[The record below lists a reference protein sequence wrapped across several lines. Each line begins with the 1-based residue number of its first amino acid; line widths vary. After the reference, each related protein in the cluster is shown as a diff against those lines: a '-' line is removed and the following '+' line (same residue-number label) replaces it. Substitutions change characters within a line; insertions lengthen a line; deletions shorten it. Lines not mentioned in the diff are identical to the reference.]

1 MLDDNNLRMKK
12 IFFSACLL
20 SLFMAHAHAQ
30 ETYENTKLIDNDLN
44 GTARYVGMGGAMEAL
59 GADISVINSNPAGI
73 GLFRRSSG
81 SVSFGLVSQDGASSF
96 KYGNKT
102 NASFDQAGFVYS
114 LRDGRRTFINFGFN
128 YHKSKNF
135 DYILNAASGLNG
147 ASQHKLSYMKA
158 LANENNLDKTSSGWR
173 GKFAYTSQLDNLYYN
188 TLMMT
193 SSDGFFYNDA
203 SRYEFGRAETGYIG
217 EYNFNS
223 SANVNDR
230 VYLGITIGIHDV
242 HYTGH
247 SLYSEAL
254 VNLNNQTAGDITV
267 NDERRITGTGYNASF
282 GIIFR
287 PVDASPFRIG
297 LSVTTPTWYDLKTS
311 NYTYL
316 INNTKADGGGKLQ
329 GDYPNYTTGESYEF
343 KLFTPWKFGVSLGHT
358 VGNYLA
364 LGASYEY
371 ADYSR
376 LDTRVNDGYDV
387 DYWGDVYE
395 HSSSD
400 EPMNRHTRE
409 TLKAVSTLK
418 IGAEAKVMPNLAV
431 RAGYNYVSPMFKKEG
446 YKDGNIDSYGSN
458 YSSATDYTN
467 WETTNR
473 YTVGVGYTLGKM
485 SFDLAYQYAQ
495 TNGKFHPFADSYL
508 DYTYPGQ
515 DSNGNDVTMTESLD
529 NYANAVKVSNKR
541 NQLLLTLTYRF

>member
-1 MLDDNNLRMKK
+1 MKK
-12 IFFSACLL
+12 IFLSACLL

-203 SRYEFGRAETGYIG
+203 SGYEFGRAETGYIG
-217 EYNFNS
+217 EYDFNTS
-223 SANVNDR
+223 VNVNDR

-247 SLYSEAL
+247 SLYNEAL

-267 NDERRITGTGYNASF
+267 NDERRITGTGYNASL
-282 GIIFR
+282 GIILR

-297 LSVTTPTWYDLKTS
+297 LSVSTPTWYDLKTS

-467 WETTNR
+467 WEATNR

>member
-1 MLDDNNLRMKK
+1 MKK
-12 IFFSACLL
+12 IFLSACLL

-203 SRYEFGRAETGYIG
+203 SGYEFGRAETGYIG
-217 EYNFNS
+217 EYDFNTS
-223 SANVNDR
+223 VNVNDR

-247 SLYSEAL
+247 SLYNEAL

-282 GIIFR
+282 GIILR

-297 LSVTTPTWYDLKTS
+297 LSVSTPTWYDLKTS

-316 INNTKADGGGKLQ
+316 INNTRADGGGKLQ

-467 WETTNR
+467 WEATNR

>member
-1 MLDDNNLRMKK
+1 MKK

-81 SVSFGLVSQDGASSF
+81 SLSFGLVSQDGASSF

-114 LRDGRRTFINFGFN
+114 MRDGRRTFINFGFN

-217 EYNFNS
+217 EYDFNTS
-223 SANVNDR
+223 VNVNDR

-467 WETTNR
+467 WEATNR

>member
-1 MLDDNNLRMKK
+1 MKK

-20 SLFMAHAHAQ
+20 SLFMVHAHAQ

-114 LRDGRRTFINFGFN
+114 MRDGRRTFINFGFN

-247 SLYSEAL
+247 SLYNEAL
-254 VNLNNQTAGDITV
+254 VNLNNQTVGDITV

-467 WETTNR
+467 WEATNR

>member
-1 MLDDNNLRMKK
+1 MKK
-12 IFFSACLL
+12 IFLSACLL

-114 LRDGRRTFINFGFN
+114 MRDGRRTFINFGFN

-203 SRYEFGRAETGYIG
+203 SRYAFGRAETGYIG
-217 EYNFNS
+217 EYDFNS
-223 SANVNDR
+223 SVNVNDR
-230 VYLGITIGIHDV
+230 VYLGVTVGIHDV

-247 SLYSEAL
+247 SLYNEAL

-409 TLKAVSTLK
+409 TLKAVSTFK

-467 WETTNR
+467 WEATNR

-485 SFDLAYQYAQ
+485 SFDLAYLYAQ

>member
-1 MLDDNNLRMKK
+1 MKK

-173 GKFAYTSQLDNLYYN
+173 GKFSYTSQLDNLYYN

-217 EYNFNS
+217 EYDFNTS
-223 SANVNDR
+223 VNVNDR

-247 SLYSEAL
+247 SLYNEAL
-254 VNLNNQTAGDITV
+254 VNLNNQTVGDITV

-446 YKDGNIDSYGSN
+446 FKDGNIDSYGSN

-467 WETTNR
+467 WEATNR

>member
-1 MLDDNNLRMKK
+1 MKK
-12 IFFSACLL
+12 IFLSACLL

-114 LRDGRRTFINFGFN
+114 LRDGRRTFIYFGFN

-203 SRYEFGRAETGYIG
+203 SGYEFGRAETGYIG
-217 EYNFNS
+217 EYDFNTS
-223 SANVNDR
+223 VNVNDR

-247 SLYSEAL
+247 SLYNEAL

-297 LSVTTPTWYDLKTS
+297 LSVSTPTWYDLKTS

-467 WETTNR
+467 WEATNR
-473 YTVGVGYTLGKM
+473 YTVGIGYTLGKM

>member
-1 MLDDNNLRMKK
+1 MKK

-173 GKFAYTSQLDNLYYN
+173 GKFSYTSQLDNLYYS

-217 EYNFNS
+217 EYDFNTS
-223 SANVNDR
+223 VNVNDR

-467 WETTNR
+467 WEATNR
-473 YTVGVGYTLGKM
+473 YTVGVGYALGKM

>member
-1 MLDDNNLRMKK
+1 MKK

-217 EYNFNS
+217 EYDFNT

-247 SLYSEAL
+247 SLYNEAL

-467 WETTNR
+467 WEATNR

>member
-1 MLDDNNLRMKK
+1 MKK

-81 SVSFGLVSQDGASSF
+81 SVSFGLVSQGGASSF

-217 EYNFNS
+217 EYDFNTS
-223 SANVNDR
+223 VNVNDR

-467 WETTNR
+467 WEATNR

>member
-1 MLDDNNLRMKK
+1 MKK

-20 SLFMAHAHAQ
+20 SLFMANAHAQ

-217 EYNFNS
+217 EYDFNTS
-223 SANVNDR
+223 VNVNDR

-247 SLYSEAL
+247 SLYNEAL
-254 VNLNNQTAGDITV
+254 VNLNNQTVGDITV

-467 WETTNR
+467 WEATNR

>member
-1 MLDDNNLRMKK
+1 MKK

-217 EYNFNS
+217 EYDFNTS
-223 SANVNDR
+223 VNVNDR

-247 SLYSEAL
+247 SLYNEAL
-254 VNLNNQTAGDITV
+254 VNLNNQTVGDITV

-418 IGAEAKVMPNLAV
+418 IGAEAKVMPNLVV

-467 WETTNR
+467 WEATNR

>member
-1 MLDDNNLRMKK
+1 MKK
-12 IFFSACLL
+12 IFLSACLL

-203 SRYEFGRAETGYIG
+203 SGCEFGRAETGYIG
-217 EYNFNS
+217 EYDFNTS
-223 SANVNDR
+223 VNVNDR

-247 SLYSEAL
+247 SLYNEAL

-282 GIIFR
+282 GIILR

-297 LSVTTPTWYDLKTS
+297 LSVSTPTWYDLKTS

-467 WETTNR
+467 WEATNR

>member
-1 MLDDNNLRMKK
+1 MKK

-114 LRDGRRTFINFGFN
+114 MRDGRRTFINFGFN

-217 EYNFNS
+217 EYNFNT

-230 VYLGITIGIHDV
+230 VYLGVTIGIHDV

-247 SLYSEAL
+247 SLYNEAL

-297 LSVTTPTWYDLKTS
+297 LSVTTPTLYDLKTS

-467 WETTNR
+467 WEATNR

>member
-1 MLDDNNLRMKK
+1 MKK
-12 IFFSACLL
+12 IFLSACLL

-114 LRDGRRTFINFGFN
+114 MRDGRRTFINFGFN

-217 EYNFNS
+217 EYDFNTS
-223 SANVNDR
+223 VNVNDR

-247 SLYSEAL
+247 SLYNEAL
-254 VNLNNQTAGDITV
+254 VNLNNQTVGDITV

-467 WETTNR
+467 WEATNR

>member
-1 MLDDNNLRMKK
+1 MKK

-114 LRDGRRTFINFGFN
+114 MRDGRRTFINFGFN

-217 EYNFNS
+217 EYDFNTS
-223 SANVNDR
+223 VNVNDR

-247 SLYSEAL
+247 SLYNEAL
-254 VNLNNQTAGDITV
+254 VNLNNQTVGDITV

-343 KLFTPWKFGVSLGHT
+343 KLFTPWKFGVSLGYT

-409 TLKAVSTLK
+409 TLKAVSTFK

-467 WETTNR
+467 WEATNR

>member
-1 MLDDNNLRMKK
+1 MKK

-114 LRDGRRTFINFGFN
+114 MRDGRRTFINFGFN

-217 EYNFNS
+217 EYDFNTS
-223 SANVNDR
+223 VNVNDR

-247 SLYSEAL
+247 SLYNEAL
-254 VNLNNQTAGDITV
+254 VNLNNQTVGDITV

-329 GDYPNYTTGESYEF
+329 GDYPNYTTDESYEF

-467 WETTNR
+467 WEATNR

>member
-1 MLDDNNLRMKK
+1 MKK

-173 GKFAYTSQLDNLYYN
+173 GKFSYTSQLDNLYYN

-217 EYNFNS
+217 EYDFNTS
-223 SANVNDR
+223 VNVNDR

-247 SLYSEAL
+247 SLYNEAL
-254 VNLNNQTAGDITV
+254 VNLNNQTVGDITV

-387 DYWGDVYE
+387 DYWGDVYD

-467 WETTNR
+467 WEATNR

>member
-1 MLDDNNLRMKK
+1 MKK

-114 LRDGRRTFINFGFN
+114 LRDGRRTFIIFGFN

-173 GKFAYTSQLDNLYYN
+173 GKFSYTSQLDNLYYN

-316 INNTKADGGGKLQ
+316 INNTKAEGGGKLQ

-467 WETTNR
+467 WEATNR

>member
-1 MLDDNNLRMKK
+1 MKK
-12 IFFSACLL
+12 VFFSACLL
-20 SLFMAHAHAQ
+20 SLFMVYAHAQ

-114 LRDGRRTFINFGFN
+114 MRDGRRTFINFGFN

-173 GKFAYTSQLDNLYYN
+173 GKFSYTSQLDNLYYN

-217 EYNFNS
+217 EYDFNTS
-223 SANVNDR
+223 VNVNDR

-467 WETTNR
+467 WEATNR
-473 YTVGVGYTLGKM
+473 YTVGVGYALGKM

>member
-1 MLDDNNLRMKK
+1 MKK

-114 LRDGRRTFINFGFN
+114 MRDGRRTFINFGFN

-217 EYNFNS
+217 EYNFNT

-316 INNTKADGGGKLQ
+316 INNTKADGGGKIQ

-409 TLKAVSTLK
+409 TLKAVSTFK

-467 WETTNR
+467 WEATNR

>member
-1 MLDDNNLRMKK
+1 MKK
-12 IFFSACLL
+12 IFLSACLL

-203 SRYEFGRAETGYIG
+203 SGYEFGRAETGYIG
-217 EYNFNS
+217 EYDFNTS
-223 SANVNDR
+223 VNVNDR

-247 SLYSEAL
+247 SLYNEAL

-282 GIIFR
+282 GIILR

-297 LSVTTPTWYDLKTS
+297 LSVSTPTWYDLKTS

-473 YTVGVGYTLGKM
+473 YTVGIGYTLGKM

>member
-1 MLDDNNLRMKK
+1 MKK

-114 LRDGRRTFINFGFN
+114 MRDGRRTFINFGFN

-173 GKFAYTSQLDNLYYN
+173 GKFSYTSQLDNLYYN

-193 SSDGFFYNDA
+193 LSDGFFYNDA

-217 EYNFNS
+217 EYDFNTS
-223 SANVNDR
+223 VNVNDR

-467 WETTNR
+467 WEATNR

>member
-1 MLDDNNLRMKK
+1 MKK
-12 IFFSACLL
+12 IFLSACLL

-59 GADISVINSNPAGI
+59 GADMSVINSNPAGI

-203 SRYEFGRAETGYIG
+203 SGYEFGRAETGYIG
-217 EYNFNS
+217 EYDFNTS
-223 SANVNDR
+223 VNVNDR

-247 SLYSEAL
+247 SLYNEAL

-282 GIIFR
+282 GIILR

-297 LSVTTPTWYDLKTS
+297 LSVSTPTWYDLKTS

-371 ADYSR
+371 ADFSR

-467 WETTNR
+467 WEATNR
-473 YTVGVGYTLGKM
+473 YTVGIGYTLGKM

-508 DYTYPGQ
+508 DYTYPGK

>member
-1 MLDDNNLRMKK
+1 MKK
-12 IFFSACLL
+12 IFLSACLL

-203 SRYEFGRAETGYIG
+203 SGYEFGRAETGYIG
-217 EYNFNS
+217 EYDFNTS
-223 SANVNDR
+223 VNVNDR

-247 SLYSEAL
+247 SLYNEAL

-282 GIIFR
+282 GIILR

-297 LSVTTPTWYDLKTS
+297 LSVSTPTWYDLKTS

-418 IGAEAKVMPNLAV
+418 IGAEAKVMTNLAV

-467 WETTNR
+467 WEATNR
-473 YTVGVGYTLGKM
+473 YTVGIGYTLGKM

>member
-1 MLDDNNLRMKK
+1 MKK

-96 KYGNKT
+96 KYGNKI

-173 GKFAYTSQLDNLYYN
+173 GKFSYTSQLDNLYYN

-217 EYNFNS
+217 EYDFNTS
-223 SANVNDR
+223 VNVNDR

-247 SLYSEAL
+247 SLYNEAL

-418 IGAEAKVMPNLAV
+418 IGAEAKMMPNLAV

-467 WETTNR
+467 WEATNR

>member
-1 MLDDNNLRMKK
+1 MKK
-12 IFFSACLL
+12 IFLSACLL

-81 SVSFGLVSQDGASSF
+81 SVSFGLVSQYGASSF

-135 DYILNAASGLNG
+135 DYILNAASALNG

-203 SRYEFGRAETGYIG
+203 SGYEFGRAETGYIG
-217 EYNFNS
+217 EYDFNTS
-223 SANVNDR
+223 VNVNDR

-247 SLYSEAL
+247 SLYNEAL

-282 GIIFR
+282 GIILR

-297 LSVTTPTWYDLKTS
+297 LSVSTPTWYDLKTS

-467 WETTNR
+467 WEATNR

>member
-1 MLDDNNLRMKK
+1 MKK

-114 LRDGRRTFINFGFN
+114 MRDGRRTFINFGFN

-173 GKFAYTSQLDNLYYN
+173 GKFSYTSQLDNLYYN

-217 EYNFNS
+217 EYDFS
-223 SANVNDR
+223 TSANVNDR

-247 SLYSEAL
+247 SLYNEAL
-254 VNLNNQTAGDITV
+254 VNLNNQTVGDITV

-297 LSVTTPTWYDLKTS
+297 LSVTTPTLYDLKTS

-467 WETTNR
+467 WEDTNR

>member
-1 MLDDNNLRMKK
+1 MKK
-12 IFFSACLL
+12 IFLSACLL

-173 GKFAYTSQLDNLYYN
+173 GKFSYTSQLDNLYYN

-217 EYNFNS
+217 EYDFNTS
-223 SANVNDR
+223 VNVNDR

-247 SLYSEAL
+247 SLYNEAL
-254 VNLNNQTAGDITV
+254 VNLNNQTVGDITV

-467 WETTNR
+467 WEATNR

>member
-1 MLDDNNLRMKK
+1 MKK

-20 SLFMAHAHAQ
+20 SLFMVHAHAQ

-114 LRDGRRTFINFGFN
+114 MRDGRRTFINFGFN

-173 GKFAYTSQLDNLYYN
+173 GKFSYTSQLDNLYYN

-217 EYNFNS
+217 EYDFNTS
-223 SANVNDR
+223 VNVNDR

-247 SLYSEAL
+247 SLYNEAL
-254 VNLNNQTAGDITV
+254 VNLNNQTVGDITV
-267 NDERRITGTGYNASF
+267 NDERRITGTGYNVSF

-467 WETTNR
+467 WEATNR

-515 DSNGNDVTMTESLD
+515 DSNGNDVTMTENLD

>member
-1 MLDDNNLRMKK
+1 MKK

-114 LRDGRRTFINFGFN
+114 MRDGRRTFINFGFN

-217 EYNFNS
+217 EYNFNT

-230 VYLGITIGIHDV
+230 VYLGVTIGIHDV

-247 SLYSEAL
+247 SLYNEAL

-297 LSVTTPTWYDLKTS
+297 LSVTTPTLYDLKTS

-529 NYANAVKVSNKR
+529 NYANAVNVSNKR

>member
-1 MLDDNNLRMKK
+1 MKK

-20 SLFMAHAHAQ
+20 SLFMVYAHAQ

-114 LRDGRRTFINFGFN
+114 MRDGRRTFINFGFN

-217 EYNFNS
+217 EYDFNTS
-223 SANVNDR
+223 VNVNDR

-247 SLYSEAL
+247 SLYNEAL
-254 VNLNNQTAGDITV
+254 VNLNNQTVGDITV

-418 IGAEAKVMPNLAV
+418 IGAEAKMMPNLAV

-467 WETTNR
+467 WEATNR

-508 DYTYPGQ
+508 DYTYPEQ

>member
-1 MLDDNNLRMKK
+1 MKK

-114 LRDGRRTFINFGFN
+114 MRDGRRTFINFGFN

-217 EYNFNS
+217 EYDFNTS
-223 SANVNDR
+223 VNVNDR

-247 SLYSEAL
+247 SLYNEAL
-254 VNLNNQTAGDITV
+254 VNLNNQTVGDITV

-467 WETTNR
+467 WEATNR

-485 SFDLAYQYAQ
+485 SFDLAYQYAK

>member
-1 MLDDNNLRMKK
+1 MKK
-12 IFFSACLL
+12 IFLSACLL

-135 DYILNAASGLNG
+135 DYILNAASALNG

-203 SRYEFGRAETGYIG
+203 SGYEFGRAETGYIG
-217 EYNFNS
+217 EYDFNTS
-223 SANVNDR
+223 VNVNDR

-247 SLYSEAL
+247 SLYNEAL

-297 LSVTTPTWYDLKTS
+297 LSVSTPTWYDLKTS

-371 ADYSR
+371 SDYSR

-467 WETTNR
+467 WEATNR

>member
-1 MLDDNNLRMKK
+1 MKK

-217 EYNFNS
+217 EYDFNTS
-223 SANVNDR
+223 VNVNDR

-282 GIIFR
+282 GVIFR

-467 WETTNR
+467 WEATNR

>member
-1 MLDDNNLRMKK
+1 MKK
-12 IFFSACLL
+12 IFLSACLL

-135 DYILNAASGLNG
+135 DYILNAASALNG

-203 SRYEFGRAETGYIG
+203 SEYEFGRAETGYIG
-217 EYNFNS
+217 EYDFNTS
-223 SANVNDR
+223 VNVNDR

-247 SLYSEAL
+247 SLYNEAL

-282 GIIFR
+282 GIILR

-297 LSVTTPTWYDLKTS
+297 LSVSTPTWYDLKTS

-467 WETTNR
+467 WEATNR

>member
-1 MLDDNNLRMKK
+1 MKK

-20 SLFMAHAHAQ
+20 SLFMVYAHAQ

-114 LRDGRRTFINFGFN
+114 MRDGRRTFINFGFN

-217 EYNFNS
+217 EYDFNI

-247 SLYSEAL
+247 SLYNEAL
-254 VNLNNQTAGDITV
+254 VNLNNQTVGDITV

-467 WETTNR
+467 WEATNR

>member
-1 MLDDNNLRMKK
+1 MKK
-12 IFFSACLL
+12 IFLSACLL

-73 GLFRRSSG
+73 GLFRRSTG

-114 LRDGRRTFINFGFN
+114 MRDGRRTFINFGFN

-203 SRYEFGRAETGYIG
+203 SRYAFGRAETGYIG
-217 EYNFNS
+217 EYDFNS
-223 SANVNDR
+223 SVNVNDR
-230 VYLGITIGIHDV
+230 VYLGVTVGIHDV

-247 SLYSEAL
+247 SLYNEAL

-409 TLKAVSTLK
+409 TLKAVSTFK

-431 RAGYNYVSPMFKKEG
+431 RAGCNYVSPMFKKEG

-467 WETTNR
+467 WEATNR

>member
-1 MLDDNNLRMKK
+1 MKK

-173 GKFAYTSQLDNLYYN
+173 GKFYYTSQLDNLYYN

-217 EYNFNS
+217 EYNFNTS
-223 SANVNDR
+223 VNVNDR

-418 IGAEAKVMPNLAV
+418 IGTEAKVMPNLAV

-467 WETTNR
+467 WEATNR

>member
-1 MLDDNNLRMKK
+1 MKK
-12 IFFSACLL
+12 IFLSACLL

-114 LRDGRRTFINFGFN
+114 MRDGRRTFINFGFN

-193 SSDGFFYNDA
+193 SSDGFLYNDA
-203 SRYEFGRAETGYIG
+203 SRYAFGRAETGYIG
-217 EYNFNS
+217 EYDFNS
-223 SANVNDR
+223 SVNVNDR
-230 VYLGITIGIHDV
+230 VYLGVTVGIHDV

-247 SLYSEAL
+247 SLYNEAL

-409 TLKAVSTLK
+409 TLKAVSTFK

-467 WETTNR
+467 WEATNR

-529 NYANAVKVSNKR
+529 NYADAVKVSNKR